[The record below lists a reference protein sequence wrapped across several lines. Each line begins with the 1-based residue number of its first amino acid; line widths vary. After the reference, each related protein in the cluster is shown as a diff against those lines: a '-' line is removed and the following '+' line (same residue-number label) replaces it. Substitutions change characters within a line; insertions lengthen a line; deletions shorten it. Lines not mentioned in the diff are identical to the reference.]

1 MIAASAGAATLLTA
15 GLLGRT
21 GAAKLRPR
29 RAARPAP
36 PPAALVRL
44 VRGAGRAAFAL
55 RLLGAL
61 ELLLAVA
68 LLAPP
73 ATVVPGVAAAV
84 LGAGFSGYLAYAR
97 RAAPGSPCGCTGNG
111 AAPVTWRAFARAAA
125 LAAGGATAAVAAT
138 AAEPWWA
145 AVTRRPVASLGLAGV
160 GALALVAL
168 SADAGAGLR
177 WRPRPRGIPL
187 VRPADG
193 GAVPVAA
200 TVELLERSLAWR
212 TAAPVVRSALLDHWD
227 DGGWRV
233 LQFAGVYGE
242 GAGARPVFV
251 MFALDA
257 TASLDTVAEPAVRV
271 GAVDADTGTPVPLPP
286 HPPASPDGRP
296 EADGSPVPG
305 GSPRPGGSPVTGR
318 SLAPGPSPAPG
329 ERRHLV

>member
-44 VRGAGRAAFAL
+44 VRGAGRAALAL

-61 ELLLAVA
+61 ELLLAGA

-97 RAAPGSPCGCTGNG
+97 RAAPGSSCGCTGSG

-125 LAAGGATAAVAAT
+125 LAAGGGAAAVAAAT

-145 AVTRRPVASLGLAGV
+145 AVARRPVASLGLAGV
-160 GALALVAL
+160 GALALAAL
-168 SADAGAGLR
+168 SSGAGVGRR
-177 WRPRPRGIPL
+177 WRPRPRGLPL

-257 TASLDTVAEPAVRV
+257 TASLDTAAEPAVRV
-271 GAVDADTGTPVPLPP
+271 GAVDADTGIPVPLPP
-286 HPPASPDGRP
+286 HPPASPDGSPRP
-296 EADGSPVPG
+296 GGSPVPG
-305 GSPRPGGSPVTGR
+305 GSPGTGR

-329 ERRHLV
+329 ESRHLV